1 MKLDKMFPHLC
12 RLVEFGDK
20 INKGSKTGA
29 NISIGEGGVL
39 LANDMNSI
47 IVLLEHAEFDEEI
60 AFKSHLFPEA
70 NSPLEI
76 RPNEKDIDFKWKQKA
91 ITKSVNVPSCGN
103 LFEKGKKVVDKMWK
117 SDNSFKLPTKA
128 FNVIDDGIHVLKVI
142 RNEDGIIFEQMTTTG
157 DEIFKNEIPLK
168 SGGGLLA
175 HVSDDEIEEVET
187 IVPTIE
193 FKTLPLLTDESV
205 VTLAIEED
213 GGKIFGSALM
223 GSITAKFIVSPMR
236 YKR

>member
-1 MKLDKMFPHLC
+1 MKSDKLFPHLC

-29 NISIGEGGVL
+29 NISIGDGGVL

-47 IVLLEHAEFDEEI
+47 IVLLEHAEFNEEI

-76 RPNEKDIDFKWKQKA
+76 KQNAKDIDFKWKEKS
-91 ITKSVNVPSCGN
+91 ITKNVNVPSCGN
-103 LFEKGKKVVDKMWK
+103 LFEKGKKVMDKMWK
-117 SDNSFKLPTKA
+117 SDNAFKLPTKA

-142 RNEDGIIFEQMTTTG
+142 RNEDGIVFEQMTTTG
-157 DEIFKNEIPLK
+157 DEVFRNEVPLK

-175 HVSDDEIEEVET
+175 HVGGDDVEEVET
-187 IVPTIE
+187 IVPTLE
-193 FKTLPLLTDESV
+193 FKTIPLLTDETV
-205 VTLAIEED
+205 VTIAIEKD
-213 GGKIFGSALM
+213 GGKVFGSALM
-223 GSITAKFIVSPMR
+223 GSIRAKFIVSPMK